1 MFKNVILL
9 FIVNL
14 KKLEID
20 TFLNMDDQIA
30 IVDDKLDIEEEYGGS
45 NSVSILH
52 DLHPGSIETISSSSA
67 AAYGAAKLSSNLNDA
82 LIRDSNKFY
91 KKHRPKFM
99 EQAIIIPS
107 VSNTIEMDNNASFR
121 TIETHAHTQ
130 ADKMAASLGEH
141 EFKGFKTKTLE
152 QIEAENS
159 RLAKILDTKHLRL
172 KSVANKPSLL
182 DDDSNLESD
191 MDDDDELKDAL
202 SDVEDGKYEGISKT
216 NSLLKKVNITII
228 KYRPKDPLFTL
239 FPSIRPF

>member
-1 MFKNVILL
+1 
-9 FIVNL
+9 
-14 KKLEID
+14 
-20 TFLNMDDQIA
+20 MDDQIA
-30 IVDDKLDIEEEYGGS
+30 IVDDKADIEEEYVGS
-45 NSVSILH
+45 SSVSILH
-52 DLHPGSIETISSSSA
+52 DLHPGSIETISSSS

-91 KKHRPKFM
+91 KKNRPKFM

-172 KSVANKPSLL
+172 KSVTNKASLL
-182 DDDSNLESD
+182 DEDSNLESD
-191 MDDDDELKDAL
+191 LDDDDELKDAL

-216 NSLLKKVNITII
+216 NSLLKKVNIII
-228 KYRPKDPLFTL
+228 KNIRLKSFMQT
-239 FPSIRPF
+239 SIRPSTVD